1 MKQFFQLKEIILHVK
16 FVAGIVFC
24 FFSFIYNIIMYIT
37 INFLYLI
44 DIIMHGVNCYY
55 IQVFILV
62 MRVLA
67 LGVQNVEKI

>member
-1 MKQFFQLKEIILHVK
+1 
-16 FVAGIVFC
+16 
-24 FFSFIYNIIMYIT
+24 MYIT

-67 LGVQNVEKI
+67 LGVQNVEKILLMKLHIQIYVLEKQKKNN

>member
-1 MKQFFQLKEIILHVK
+1 M
-16 FVAGIVFC
+16 
-24 FFSFIYNIIMYIT
+24 NII

-62 MRVLA
+62 MWVLA
-67 LGVQNVEKI
+67 LGVQNVEKILLMKLHIQIYVLEKQKKNN

>member
-1 MKQFFQLKEIILHVK
+1 M
-16 FVAGIVFC
+16 
-24 FFSFIYNIIMYIT
+24 NIT

-67 LGVQNVEKI
+67 LGVQNVEKILLMKLHIQIYVLEKQKKNN

>member
-1 MKQFFQLKEIILHVK
+1 
-16 FVAGIVFC
+16 
-24 FFSFIYNIIMYIT
+24 MYIT